1 MTPLKNLVQ
10 IFQKGK
16 FPFKFIYSDK
26 YWMHNMNNHI
36 FPVEKYRMIYEKL
49 LMMGAR
55 KEDFLPP
62 ISATVEDILLA
73 HTPKYVKKLRTGK
86 LSHSEV
92 MCLELPYSPELFEF
106 ALMYVGG
113 TITAAKQALKE
124 GMAVHL
130 GGGFHHAFAD
140 HGEGFCILND
150 VAVAVKKLKKEK
162 RVAKIMVVDV
172 DVHQGNGT
180 ASILSKENDVFTFSI
195 HQMDIYPAVKPQSS
209 LDVGLWTGDGDEK
222 YLAALEKH
230 FPLLYEEFRPD
241 LIFYLAGADP
251 FEKDQL
257 GSLKLTKEGLMARG
271 RLLIGEARRR
281 KIPVV
286 VLLAG
291 GYAFNVQDTVAVHL
305 NTIKVARKMQRKYV

>member
-1 MTPLKNLVQ
+1 
-10 IFQKGK
+10 
-16 FPFKFIYSDK
+16 
-26 YWMHNMNNHI
+26 MNNHI

-55 KEDFLPP
+55 KEDFVSPQLA
-62 ISATVEDILLA
+62 SVKDVLFA

-86 LSHSEV
+86 LSHTEV
-92 MCLELPYSPELFEF
+92 MSLELPYSPELFEF

-113 TITAAKQALKE
+113 TITAAEQALKE
-124 GMAVHL
+124 GLAVHI

-150 VAVAVKKLKKEK
+150 VAVAVEKLKKEK
-162 RVAKIMVVDV
+162 NVSKVMVVDC

-180 ASILSKENDVFTFSI
+180 ASILSKKDYVFTFSI
-195 HQMDIYPAVKPQSS
+195 HQMDIYPAEKIRSS

-222 YLAALEKH
+222 YISALKKN
-230 FPLLYEEFRPD
+230 FPRLYEEFQPD
-241 LIFYLAGADP
+241 LVIYLAGADP

-257 GSLKLTKEGLMARG
+257 GSLKLTKEGLLERG
-271 RLLIGEARRR
+271 HLIIGEARSR
-281 KIPVV
+281 KIPLV

-291 GYAFNVQDTVAVHL
+291 GYAHDVQDTVAVHL
-305 NTIKVARKMQRKYV
+305 NTIKMARKMQRKYA

>member
-1 MTPLKNLVQ
+1 MTPLKNLLQ

-62 ISATVEDILLA
+62 YTASVEDVLLA

-92 MCLELPYSPELFEF
+92 MSLELPYSPELFEF

-113 TITAAKQALKE
+113 TITAAEQALKM
-124 GMAVHL
+124 GLAVHL

-150 VAVAVKKLKKEK
+150 VAVAVEKLKKEGK
-162 RVAKIMVVDV
+162 VAKVLVVDV

-180 ASILSKENDVFTFSI
+180 ASILSKKDYVFTFSI
-195 HQMDIYPAVKPQSS
+195 HQMDIYPAEKPRSS

-222 YLAALEKH
+222 YLTALKKH
-230 FPLLYEEFRPD
+230 FPRLYEEVNPD
-241 LIFYLAGADP
+241 LIVYLAGADP

-257 GSLKLTKEGLMARG
+257 GSLKLTKEGLMERG
-271 RLLIGEARRR
+271 RLIIGEARRR
-281 KIPVV
+281 DIPVV

-291 GYAFNVQDTVAVHL
+291 GYAHDVQDTVAVHL
-305 NTIKVARKMQRKYV
+305 NTIKVARRMQKKYA

>member
-1 MTPLKNLVQ
+1 MPPLKNLLQ
-10 IFQKGK
+10 IFQRGK

-26 YWMHNMNNHI
+26 YWMHNMKNHV
-36 FPVEKYRMIYEKL
+36 FPVEKYRLIYEKL

-55 KEDFLPP
+55 KEDFLLPQP
-62 ISATVEDILLA
+62 ASVEDVLLA

-86 LSHSEV
+86 LSHAEV
-92 MCLELPYSPELFEF
+92 MSLELPYTHELFEF

-113 TITAAKQALKE
+113 TIVAAEQALKD
-124 GMAVHL
+124 GLAVHL

-140 HGEGFCILND
+140 HGEGFCVLND
-150 VAVAVKKLKKEK
+150 VAVAVEKMKKEGK
-162 RVAKIMVVDV
+162 VAKVMVVDV

-180 ASILSKENDVFTFSI
+180 AAILSKKDYVFTFSI
-195 HQMDIYPAVKPQSS
+195 HQMDIYPAEKPRSS

-222 YLAALEKH
+222 YLSALNAH
-230 FPLLYEEFRPD
+230 FPRLYEEFHPD
-241 LIFYLAGADP
+241 LVVYLAGADP

-257 GSLKLTKEGLMARG
+257 GSLKLTKEGLMERG
-271 RLLIGEARRR
+271 RLIIREARSR

-291 GYAFNVQDTVAVHL
+291 GYAHDVQDTVAVHL
-305 NTIKVARKMQRKYV
+305 NTIKVARKMQRRYA